1 MLKAWTADNFLHI
14 RWKIKVNFILTSY
27 VFEKA
32 EENVYKYQNS
42 LGDVLDMKN
51 LHLFGIK
58 NQKTLSISM
67 IRWQSGN
74 YFLFWSAVPTFWSL
88 LWF

>member
-1 MLKAWTADNFLHI
+1 MLKAWIVDNFLHI

-42 LGDVLDMKN
+42 LGDVLDIKN
-51 LHLFGIK
+51 LH
-58 NQKTLSISM
+58 
-67 IRWQSGN
+67 
-74 YFLFWSAVPTFWSL
+74 FLA
-88 LWF
+88 